1 MHQQLALS
9 LSSIALIIEMFFM
22 VYAGG
27 GAGVGVGEGH
37 INCTLALF
45 SRLVIH
51 SSQSC

>member
-1 MHQQLALS
+1 MHQQLVPS

-27 GAGVGVGEGH
+27 GAGVGEGH
-37 INCTLALF
+37 INCTLALL

-51 SSQSC
+51 SSQGC

>member
-27 GAGVGVGEGH
+27 GAGVGVWGRAYQ
-37 INCTLALF
+37 LYPRAPLQASDPF
-45 SRLVIH
+45 
-51 SSQSC
+51 